1 MQGAPKVPAS
11 NQRSNALDVFILSM
25 IWIAGFGAT
34 TLVLVAVIWH
44 FWVGADIPL
53 IAIAN
58 FNSAQYWGQLGD
70 FVGGMLNPF
79 LSFVALMA
87 VLYSIRMQRAE
98 LRLARQDARD
108 NYEIQIQQRQ
118 NIERQNFEAVFF
130 RLLDI
135 HIRLTAEVKVLNSPD
150 PMTGKPML
158 FIGQA
163 AFNSLHKSYFFGG
176 GGSEDGYINHLRAV
190 ISDFDKSF
198 SHNFSHYFR
207 NLYQLL
213 KHVESFGVDP
223 LRMNRKNPFFLIRQ
237 LLRQYNDQRIYANML
252 RAQLHNAELSILF
265 LNCLTV
271 KGGGLKYYVE
281 KYSMLKHLSGMQFSR
296 YPKARSTFYD
306 DLAFADGEDVEPQ
319 MLRAH
324 YNSWAEK
331 KSSRKAS

>member
-1 MQGAPKVPAS
+1 M
-11 NQRSNALDVFILSM
+11 RSNPLDIFILGM
-25 IWIAGFGAT
+25 ICLAGFGAT

-58 FNSAQYWGQLGD
+58 SNSAQYWGQLGD

-98 LRLARQDARD
+98 LRLARQDAKD
-108 NYEIQIQQRQ
+108 NYDIQIQQRQ

-135 HIRLTAEVKVLNSPD
+135 HIRLTAELKVSNLRGPL
-150 PMTGKPML
+150 TGQPQL
-158 FIGQA
+158 LIGQA
-163 AFNSLHKSYFFGG
+163 AFNALHKHYFFGG
-176 GGSEDGYINHLRAV
+176 VGEEAYIKHLKVV
-190 ISDFDKSF
+190 INDFDESF

-213 KHVESFGVDP
+213 KHIESFGVDP
-223 LRMNRKNPFFLIRQ
+223 LRMNRKYSFFLIRQ
-237 LLRQYNDQRIYANML
+237 LLKQYYDQRIYANML

-271 KGGGLKYYVE
+271 KGEGLKYYVE
-281 KYSMLKHLSGMQFSR
+281 KYSMLKHLSGMQFVR
-296 YPKARSTFYD
+296 YPEVRSTFYD

-331 KSSRKAS
+331 KSDGKAS